1 MLRLSIKDIRIYWF
15 TYFINFA
22 FWTIMAPAAIQSP
35 DIYMML
41 PIGFGLLII
50 MIPLGNDVRDG
61 RDVLFASLPIK
72 RNKIVA
78 AKYLS
83 SIFLITASFLWL
95 LLLGLALEKLLPG
108 LAGGLTGALSVESVL
123 IIFFITILIVCI
135 YLPIVFKFGFGA
147 VISGGIAII
156 GIVMSG
162 FLAAVLFIISLNP
175 QVSDAGSIQAKNLL
189 DVIDSG
195 SLFSHLGSIIRYH
208 GRTLIMTLILLAMAA
223 VLAVSIYI
231 SVSIFRRKEL

>member
-1 MLRLSIKDIRIYWF
+1 
-15 TYFINFA
+15 
-22 FWTIMAPAAIQSP
+22 
-35 DIYMML
+35 
-41 PIGFGLLII
+41 
-50 MIPLGNDVRDG
+50 
-61 RDVLFASLPIK
+61 
-72 RNKIVA
+72 
-78 AKYLS
+78 
-83 SIFLITASFLWL
+83 
-95 LLLGLALEKLLPG
+95 
-108 LAGGLTGALSVESVL
+108 L